1 MNDTAAAD
9 HGRRNL
15 LLALGA
21 GSVGA
26 AALAGPVLNL
36 AAPAPGRAGS
46 LSWWERM
53 FVSLAHGSAD
63 EWAAIRGQ
71 AFTMEGENGA
81 VPVLLAEVNLLPSKG
96 VRPPEV
102 SRQRAFSVVFLAAPN
117 RAPAGERTY
126 RLTHPSFPPL
136 DIFINPAHRLPR
148 GVRLSAVFN

>member
-1 MNDTAAAD
+1 MNDTAGTD
-9 HGRRNL
+9 RTRRNL

-21 GSVGA
+21 GGVGA
-26 AALAGPVLNL
+26 AALAGPTLDL
-36 AAPAPGRAGS
+36 AATATGS
-46 LSWWERM
+46 GPSWWERL

-71 AFTMEGENGA
+71 VFAIDGEHGS
-81 VPVLLAEVNLLPSKG
+81 VPALLSEVNLLPSKG

-102 SRQRAFSVVFLAAPN
+102 SRQRAFSVVFLAAPD

-126 RLTHPSFPPL
+126 RITHASFPPL
-136 DIFINPAHRLPR
+136 DIHLNPAHRLPR